1 VQILWYD
8 YETSGRDAAA
18 DRPIQMGWQLTDPGM
33 EPVADAQSLLI
44 RLPDDVLPS
53 PGAMLVHQILPER
66 HQREGV
72 SEAQLASHLESLIA
86 PRTLVAGYN
95 SRGFDDK
102 FTQHVFYR
110 SLRDPYAWQY
120 ADGRGRFDLYPVVL
134 SYFVFAPAAIRW
146 PEDHDG
152 RPRFKLDRIG
162 PLNQLDQ
169 GLTRAHDAA
178 SDVTVTARLARQ
190 LALYDADLFASCL
203 KRIDKHFVT
212 DQIRADGRS
221 EGLLEVTPFAG
232 WERGFVRDCWIP
244 FRLSERSNDYVA
256 FDLNRDPQE
265 VMAGLIAL
273 AESESSDLRETRKQA
288 YALGLHTIRINAQ
301 PMLFRRSTLDADVK
315 ARLEGFGRDEAMQ
328 NQHLEIWQH
337 IQESPAFKQLYQL
350 AVTIFSEPQ
359 QSVPDDVDLALYSGR
374 FLSSHDKDLLAGLP
388 LMDAEA
394 LSQLDLAFDDGRYL
408 ELLFR
413 YRARNF
419 PQSLSQSE
427 WKRWQKVRRDK
438 LMGISHT
445 KTAASRVQDEL
456 MEISQRSDLDPQQI
470 ELLQQFAHWLDHQPP
485 V

>member
-1 VQILWYD
+1 
-8 YETSGRDAAA
+8 
-18 DRPIQMGWQLTDPGM
+18 M
-33 EPVADAQSLLI
+33 EPMADAEALLI

-53 PGAMLVHQILPER
+53 PRAMLVHQILPEM
-66 HQREGV
+66 HQRTGI
-72 SEAQLASHLESLIA
+72 SEAQLANHLEDLIA

-120 ADGRGRFDLYPVVL
+120 VDGRGRFDLYPVVL
-134 SYFVFAPAAIRW
+134 SYFVFAPAVIRW

-162 PLNQLDQ
+162 PLNQFDQ
-169 GLTRAHDAA
+169 GLARAHDAS
-178 SDVTVTARLARQ
+178 SDVTMTARLARQ

-203 KRIDKHFVT
+203 KRIDKHFVA

-221 EGLLEVTPFAG
+221 QGLLEVTPFAG
-232 WERGFVRDCWIP
+232 WEHGFVRDCWIP

-265 VMAGLIAL
+265 VMAGLIVL
-273 AESESSDLRETRKQA
+273 AESELSDLSETRKQA
-288 YALGLHTIRINAQ
+288 HALGLHTIRINAQ
-301 PMLFRRSTLDADVK
+301 PMLFSRGTLEAEVK
-315 ARLEGFGRDEAMQ
+315 ARLGAFNRDEVMQ
-328 NQHLEIWQH
+328 NRHLDVWHH

-350 AVTIFSEPQ
+350 AVAILSEPQ
-359 QSVPDDVDLALYSGR
+359 QQVPNDVDLTLYSGG
-374 FLSSHDKDLLAGLP
+374 FLSEHDKNLLAGLP

-394 LSQLDLAFDDGRYL
+394 LSQLDVPFDDLRYP
-408 ELLFR
+408 ELVFR

-427 WKRWQKVRRDK
+427 WKRWQKVRRNK
-438 LMGISHT
+438 LMGVSNA
-445 KTAASRVQDEL
+445 KTAASRVQNEL
-456 MEISQRSDLDPQQI
+456 MEISQRSDFDLHQI
-470 ELLQQFAHWLDHQPP
+470 ELLQQFTNWLDHQPP